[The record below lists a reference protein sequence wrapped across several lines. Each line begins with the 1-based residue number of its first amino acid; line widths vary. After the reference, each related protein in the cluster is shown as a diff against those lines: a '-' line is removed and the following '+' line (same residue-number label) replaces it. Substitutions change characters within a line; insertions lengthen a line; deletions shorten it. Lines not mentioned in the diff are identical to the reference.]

1 MAGGGGGLELPERQR
16 RGKKHSKR
24 KKKKRLGFRIDMT
37 PMVDI
42 VFLLLTFFMYTT
54 TMVTPQVME
63 ISVPKEVEE
72 NVEVNQANLFTL
84 YVRGDGK
91 LFFSMGTDDPQP
103 LEYSQLRSKA
113 VELNM
118 LRKNKLI
125 TAFKPSPDAPY
136 GAIVQVLDILN
147 QAEAEVIRQLQAE
160 GIKRERKFA
169 FVKISPEEV
178 EKLKGL

>member
-1 MAGGGGGLELPERQR
+1 MAGGGGGLVLPERQR

-24 KKKKRLGFRIDMT
+24 KKKKRIGFHIDMT

-91 LFFSMGTDDPQP
+91 LFSAWAQTNRNR
-103 LEYSQLRSKA
+103 LRLAISGQ
-113 VELNM
+113 
-118 LRKNKLI
+118 KL
-125 TAFKPSPDAPY
+125 S
-136 GAIVQVLDILN
+136 N
-147 QAEAEVIRQLQAE
+147 
-160 GIKRERKFA
+160 
-169 FVKISPEEV
+169 
-178 EKLKGL
+178 

>member
-24 KKKKRLGFRIDMT
+24 KKKKRVGFRIDMT

-72 NVEVNQANLFTL
+72 NVEVNEANLFTL

-91 LFFSMGTDDPQP
+91 LFFSMGKDDPLP
-103 LEYSQLRSKA
+103 LPINQLRSKA
-113 VELNM
+113 VELNL

-125 TAFKPSPDAPY
+125 TAFKPSSDAPY
-136 GAIVQVLDILN
+136 GVVVQVLDILN
-147 QAEAEVIRQLQAE
+147 QAEAEIIRQLQSE

-169 FVKISPEEV
+169 FVKITVEEV

>member
-1 MAGGGGGLELPERQR
+1 MYVE
-16 RGKKHSKR
+16 
-24 KKKKRLGFRIDMT
+24 
-37 PMVDI
+37 MVNC
-42 VFLLLTFFMYTT
+42 FSAWA
-54 TMVTPQVME
+54 VM
-63 ISVPKEVEE
+63 S
-72 NVEVNQANLFTL
+72 
-84 YVRGDGK
+84 
-91 LFFSMGTDDPQP
+91 QP
-103 LEYSQLRSKA
+103 IAFGQLRSKA

-147 QAEAEVIRQLQAE
+147 QAEAEIIRQLQAE

-178 EKLKGL
+178 DKLQGL